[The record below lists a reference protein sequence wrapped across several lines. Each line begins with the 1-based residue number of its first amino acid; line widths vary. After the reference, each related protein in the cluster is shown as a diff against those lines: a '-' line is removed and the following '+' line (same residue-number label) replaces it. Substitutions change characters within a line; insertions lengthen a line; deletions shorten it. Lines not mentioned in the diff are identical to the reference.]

1 MSCFIHNM
9 KCWICNNEANSGEH
23 LIKASDLKSV
33 FGNITQK
40 FPLFLHSEQRRNQP
54 IPGIKSNK
62 LKYNARLCAN
72 CNNKLTQR
80 HDLACEKLSNYLRN
94 RQPHIKPK
102 MLIRLNRTFPGSV
115 SKSMLAVHLYFL
127 KLFGCLITENDVP
140 INIDQFAQSILRGIP
155 HPKVWLA
162 FRTGLQHPNIK
173 HVGCSHVE
181 TVQLGG
187 RVVFASWFY
196 VIDKLAINVMYSEPG
211 EHRRG
216 LVDAWHPSHIGK
228 HIRISSQ

>member
-1 MSCFIHNM
+1 M
-9 KCWICNNEANSGEH
+9 KCWICGSEANSGEH

-33 FGNITQK
+33 FGHVTQK
-40 FPLFLHSEQRRNQP
+40 SPLFFHSDHRRNRP
-54 IPGIKSNK
+54 IAGIKSNK
-62 LKYNARLCAN
+62 LKYKARLCTS
-72 CNNKLTQR
+72 CNNVLTQP
-80 HDLACEKLSNYLRN
+80 HDIAWEKLSKYLRN

-127 KLFGCLITENDVP
+127 KLFGCLITENDIP
-140 INIDQFAQSILRGIP
+140 INIDQFSQSILNGKP
-155 HPKVWLA
+155 HPQVWLA

-173 HVGCSHVE
+173 HVGCSQVE
-181 TVQLGG
+181 TVQSGR

-196 VIDKLAINVMYSEPG
+196 VIDKLAINVMYAEPG

-228 HIRISSQ
+228 HIRICGQ